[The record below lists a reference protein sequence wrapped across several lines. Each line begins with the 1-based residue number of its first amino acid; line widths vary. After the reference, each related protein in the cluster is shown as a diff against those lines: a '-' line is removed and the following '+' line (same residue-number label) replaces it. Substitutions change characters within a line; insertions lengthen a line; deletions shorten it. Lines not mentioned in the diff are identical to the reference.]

1 MKVEDLDL
9 IFIKFD
15 KQVIISDKEGIID
28 KDSSIDF
35 SLILEHNIRYDLF
48 EIISNISKNI
58 YNYNEEFEISKEN
71 ENYNILN
78 KKFHIDYFLDDLL
91 IEFFKMLDKKIYT
104 SYKQHINKII
114 LIYDFIPY
122 DIRLII
128 RQSALIN
135 GMNIIHMI
143 DTNRALRFLL
153 NHQNI

>member
-114 LIYDFIPY
+114 LIPQ
-122 DIRLII
+122 LT
-128 RQSALIN
+128 QSNLPMSNPLKKFLKIKN
-135 GMNIIHMI
+135 LNMI
-143 DTNRALRFLL
+143 KTAK
-153 NHQNI
+153 I